1 MTSARIRGALAS
13 SDATGHPGLS
23 FCSAEMPPAGR
34 PATST
39 WEPIVSSV
47 SYSVGEPLL
56 SCSTRH
62 RLPPQRGIEW
72 VFGRFERK
80 TTGGIRGWGAAVQIQ
95 LKFRLALAGLAL
107 AAAVAGPSA
116 ASAQTK
122 PICRTHANLV
132 RLAKPLA
139 RLSRKLESREAITIV
154 AIGSSSTAGAGASS
168 RAANYPSRLQAELRR
183 RFPDQP
189 ITVINRGIGG
199 QVIDDMLKRFDRAV
213 LAAKPDLVIWQ
224 LGTNSVLRN
233 LPIAGQAAAIRAGL
247 AKIRATG
254 ADVVLIDPQYAPRV
268 IAKDAV
274 EPMLMLIATTAKQ
287 EDVDLFHR
295 FAVMKR
301 WHEKE
306 DLTFDMFVSRDG
318 VHMNDWSYAC
328 MAKELAS
335 TIAEAA
341 TRPVISAVAAPIFEG
356 PY

>member
-1 MTSARIRGALAS
+1 MAPSGVLADS
-13 SDATGHPGLS
+13 S
-23 FCSAEMPPAGR
+23 GR
-34 PATST
+34 P
-39 WEPIVSSV
+39 
-47 SYSVGEPLL
+47 
-56 SCSTRH
+56 R
-62 RLPPQRGIEW
+62 
-72 VFGRFERK
+72 
-80 TTGGIRGWGAAVQIQ
+80 GGIRGWGAAVQIQ
-95 LKFRLALAGLAL
+95 LKFRLAVAGLAL

-116 ASAQTK
+116 AGAQTK
-122 PICRTHANLV
+122 PICRTHANLL
-132 RLAKPLA
+132 RLAKPLT

-183 RFPDQP
+183 RFPDQQ
-189 ITVINRGIGG
+189 IAVINRGIGG

-268 IAKDAV
+268 IAKDAA
-274 EPMLMLIATTAKQ
+274 EPMLTLIATTAKQ

-301 WHEKE
+301 WHEK
-306 DLTFDMFVSRDG
+306 DNLTFDTFVSRDG

-341 TRPVISAVAAPIFEG
+341 TRPVMSAVAAPIFEG